1 MGFVAVFATSF
12 VLWIVLWALG
22 VKAFDGIWIVMAI
35 LITTVVVRLLARFLP
50 DRTLG

>member
-22 VKAFDGIWIVMAI
+22 VKAFDGIWIVFGI
-35 LITTVVVRLLARFLP
+35 LIVAVVMRLVARYLP
-50 DRTLG
+50 GRGLG